1 MPSLVTRISCSK
13 RFVVWKRNRT
23 QALWTTITCFHRCLK
38 PFGQRRREAK
48 KLLFYK
54 ITSRQNY
61 SEPSSSRRSDFFH
74 IRGFS
79 EAWWQDI
86 AGFKKNFHTIQKLCQ
101 GRKSRFW
108 AAKKKSERFLNFAF
122 KGKNDEL
129 SKLYLVKIVHRGLKV
144 TT

>member
-1 MPSLVTRISCSK
+1 MKRDDKTLPDSK
-13 RFVVWKRNRT
+13 KFPYDT
-23 QALWTTITCFHRCLK
+23 
-38 PFGQRRREAK
+38 
-48 KLLFYK
+48 K
-54 ITSRQNY
+54 IV
-61 SEPSSSRRSDFFH
+61 P
-74 IRGFS
+74 
-79 EAWWQDI
+79 
-86 AGFKKNFHTIQKLCQ
+86 